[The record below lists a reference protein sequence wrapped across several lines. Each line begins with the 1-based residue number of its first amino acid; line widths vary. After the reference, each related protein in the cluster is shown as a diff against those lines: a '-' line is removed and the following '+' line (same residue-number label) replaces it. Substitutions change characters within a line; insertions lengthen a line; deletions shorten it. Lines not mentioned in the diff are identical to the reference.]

1 MYTSEK
7 QGEFVVASDFIAQRI
22 RYRAKD
28 DDASYTFQQFMYI
41 VHCTGTAF
49 NQTHKRVRAK
59 KI

>member
-1 MYTSEK
+1 MYASEK
-7 QGEFVVASDFIAQRI
+7 QGEFVVASHFIAQRI
-22 RYRAKD
+22 RYRAKDD

-41 VHCTGTAF
+41 VQVQRS